1 MSDSTPARLEH
12 AILDLLVHRAVDA
25 TICPSEA
32 ARQVGDDDW
41 RDLMQPAREAVAR
54 LAQAGLIAATQA
66 GVTVDALTAKGP
78 IRVAARQPHSVLES
92 HRDDDAG
99 PL

>member
-12 AILDLLVHRAVDA
+12 AILDLLTHRAADA

-54 LAQAGLIAATQA
+54 LAGAGLVAATQA
-66 GVTVDALTAKGP
+66 GATVDALTATGP
-78 IRVAARQPHSVLES
+78 IRVAARQPHSVLKS
-92 HRDDDAG
+92 HLDSDG
-99 PL
+99 H